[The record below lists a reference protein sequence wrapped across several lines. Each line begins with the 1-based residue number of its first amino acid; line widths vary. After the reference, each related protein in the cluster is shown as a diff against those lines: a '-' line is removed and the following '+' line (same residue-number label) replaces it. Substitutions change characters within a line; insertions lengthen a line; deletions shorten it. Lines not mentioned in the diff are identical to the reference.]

1 MAGKGGLGVRCVRT
15 VTRTT
20 ASGWSGAVA
29 SDTSRPRRARPRAA
43 HERVV
48 GRTPKR
54 QRLYDLDSRNN
65 VLTGQRYGWASGSEP
80 IDPAAPRRGTI
91 VLVGAALFMAVLVCL
106 PVLSVLTSLLQ
117 PTGDAWAHVVE
128 RLLPRFIGNTFWL
141 MLGVGSL
148 SLVFGIGSAWLVVS
162 YRFWGSRL
170 LEWALILPLAIP
182 GFILAYV
189 YYDLFTFQGPL
200 QSAFRALTGL
210 GAREYWFPR
219 VTNVGGAIFVLGLA
233 LYPYVYL
240 AARAAFLRQAG
251 SLVQA
256 SRTLGCS
263 RGEAFRRVVLP
274 LARPAIA
281 VGLILVLMETL
292 ADFGAM
298 SLLGVQTFTTGIYRA
313 WFSLGDRVAA
323 AQLGS
328 MLIGFVLLLVLLERV
343 MRRGE
348 TFNPLGDHHLDSRET
363 LTGWPAALALLACLV
378 PLGLGFLLPAGRLLW
393 MTVDVPS
400 GIGVAA
406 FLELIQNSVTVAA
419 ITAVLAVAV
428 GLLVVYGKRV
438 AQSRTVALAAVL
450 AGMGYALPGPIIA
463 IGTLLP
469 LAAFDN
475 AVDAWFR
482 ATFGISTGLIL
493 TGSIAALVFAYLV
506 RFMAISL
513 GNIDAGFAKIRPSL
527 DDAAS
532 VLGSSVWARLRRV
545 HIPLLL
551 PAMASAAIIVFVDT
565 MKELP
570 ATLVLRPFNF
580 DTLAVRVYDLARD
593 ERHAEAALPA
603 LILVLV
609 GLIPVYILTRR
620 LHDRST

>member
-1 MAGKGGLGVRCVRT
+1 L
-15 VTRTT
+15 
-20 ASGWSGAVA
+20 
-29 SDTSRPRRARPRAA
+29 TS
-43 HERVV
+43 E
-48 GRTPKR
+48 
-54 QRLYDLDSRNN
+54 
-65 VLTGQRYGWASGSEP
+65 RYGWASGSP
-80 IDPAAPRRGTI
+80 SVDPAAPRRGTI

-117 PTGDAWAHVVE
+117 PTGDAWTHVVE

-148 SLVFGIGSAWLVVS
+148 SLLFGIGSAWLIVS
-162 YRFWGSRL
+162 YRFFGSRL

-200 QSAFRALTGL
+200 QSAFRAVTGL
-210 GAREYWFPR
+210 GPREYWFPR
-219 VTNVGGAIFVLGLA
+219 VTNVGGAVFVLGLA

-263 RGEAFRRVVLP
+263 RPQAFRRVVLP

-348 TFNPLGDHHLDSRET
+348 TFNPSGDHHLDTRET
-363 LTGWPAALALLACLV
+363 LTGWPAALALFACLV

-406 FLELIQNSVTVAA
+406 FLGLIQNSVTVAA
-419 ITAVLAVAV
+419 ITAVLAVAM

-438 AQSRTVALAAVL
+438 AQSRPVALAAVL

-482 ATFGISTGLIL
+482 ATFGVSTGLLL

-532 VLGSSVWARLRRV
+532 VLGSSVWARLRLV

-620 LHDRST
+620 LHDRRT

>member
-1 MAGKGGLGVRCVRT
+1 MT
-15 VTRTT
+15 TR
-20 ASGWSGAVA
+20 
-29 SDTSRPRRARPRAA
+29 
-43 HERVV
+43 
-48 GRTPKR
+48 
-54 QRLYDLDSRNN
+54 
-65 VLTGQRYGWASGSEP
+65 RYGWATGSTP
-80 IDPAAPRRGTI
+80 LDPAGPGRGTA
-91 VLVGAALFMAVLVCL
+91 VLVAAALCMAVLVCL

-117 PTGDAWAHVVE
+117 PTGDAWAHVVQ
-128 RLLPRFIGNTFWL
+128 RLLPRYLVNTFWL
-141 MLGVGSL
+141 LLGVGSL
-148 SLVFGIGSAWLVVS
+148 ALVCGIGTAWLVVC
-162 YRFWGSRL
+162 YRFWGSRV

-182 GFILAYV
+182 AFILAYV

-200 QSAFRALTGL
+200 QSAFRAATGL
-210 GAREYWFPR
+210 GARDYWFPR
-219 VTNVGGAIFVLGLA
+219 VTNVGGAVFVLGLA

-263 RGEAFRRVVLP
+263 RAEAFRRVVLP

-281 VGLILVLMETL
+281 VGLILVMMETL

-313 WFSLGDRVAA
+313 WFSLGDRIAA

-328 MLIGFVLLLVLLERV
+328 MLIGFILLLVILERL

-348 TFNPLGDHHLDSRET
+348 TYNPTGGHHLDSREQ
-363 LTGWPAALALLACLV
+363 LTGWRAAAAFAACLL

-393 MTVDVPS
+393 MTMDVPS
-400 GIGVAA
+400 FIGPAA
-406 FLELIQNSVTVAA
+406 FLDLIRNSVTVATIA
-419 ITAVLAVAV
+419 AVLAVLL
-428 GLLVVYGKRV
+428 GLLIVYARRV
-438 AQSRTVALAAVL
+438 TASRTVTIAAML

-463 IGTLLP
+463 IGTLVP
-469 LAAFDN
+469 LAGFDN

-482 ATFGISTGLIL
+482 ATFGISTGLLL

-506 RFMAISL
+506 RFMAIAL
-513 GNIDAGFAKIRPSL
+513 GNIEAGFAKIRPSL

-532 VLGSSVWARLRRV
+532 VLGSSVWQRLFRV
-545 HIPLLL
+545 HAPLLW
-551 PAMASAAIIVFVDT
+551 PAMGAAAIIVFVDT

-570 ATLVLRPFNF
+570 ATLVLRPFDF
-580 DTLAVRVYDLARD
+580 DTLAVRVYNLARD
-593 ERHAEAALPA
+593 ERFAEAALPA

-620 LHDRST
+620 LGLDRGTR

>member
-1 MAGKGGLGVRCVRT
+1 MGGFGPAHRDWASERGSALRVERDELDGGRWAAADTSPATSHRG
-15 VTRTT
+15 T
-20 ASGWSGAVA
+20 ALLAAVA
-29 SDTSRPRRARPRAA
+29 FVMAA
-43 HERVV
+43 
-48 GRTPKR
+48 
-54 QRLYDLDSRNN
+54 
-65 VLTGQRYGWASGSEP
+65 
-80 IDPAAPRRGTI
+80 
-91 VLVGAALFMAVLVCL
+91 LVCL
-106 PVLSVLTSLLQ
+106 PVLSVLASWLQ
-117 PTGDAWAHVVE
+117 PTGPAWSHVVE
-128 RLLPRFIGNTFWL
+128 RLLPAFLANTAWL
-141 MLGVGSL
+141 MVGVGAL
-148 SLVFGIGSAWLVVS
+148 TLVLGIGTAWLVVS
-162 YRFWGSRL
+162 YRFPGAGL

-182 GFILAYV
+182 AYVLAYV
-189 YYDLFTFQGPL
+189 YYDLMAFQGPL
-200 QSAFRALTGL
+200 QASVRAVTGL

-219 VTNVGGAIFVLGLA
+219 ITNLGGAVFILGLA

-251 SLVQA
+251 SLLEVG
-256 SRTLGCS
+256 RMLGCS

-274 LARPAIA
+274 LARPAIV
-281 VGLILVLMETL
+281 VGLVLVLMETL
-292 ADFGAM
+292 ADFGAV

-323 AQLGS
+323 SQIGS
-328 MLIGFVLLLVLLERV
+328 MLVGFVLLLVLLERV
-343 MRRGE
+343 MRRGQ
-348 TFNPLGDHHLDSRET
+348 TFNPAGEHQFDSRET
-363 LTGWPAALALLACLV
+363 LTGWRAALALAACLV
-378 PLGLGFLLPAGRLLW
+378 PLVLGFLLPVGRLVW
-393 MTVDVPS
+393 MTLGTTS
-400 GIGVAA
+400 FIGLLR
-406 FLELIQNSVTVAA
+406 FLELVRNTALVASV
-419 ITAVLAVAV
+419 TAVLAVLV
-428 GLLVVYGKRV
+428 GLVIVYATRV
-438 AQSRTVALAAVL
+438 TRRPAVAAAATL

-463 IGTLLP
+463 IGTLIP
-469 LAAFDN
+469 LATFDN

-482 ATFGISTGLIL
+482 ATFDISTGLLL

-506 RFMAISL
+506 RFMALSL

-570 ATLVLRPFNF
+570 ATLILRPFNF

-603 LILVLV
+603 LVLVLV

-620 LHDRST
+620 LYRRKA